1 MGAFRFDGRVSIL
14 LFLITAAA
22 SLSPLHAVESGQKVA
37 RLGFVSPQS
46 PSTQLR
52 GAGVF
57 WEHLH
62 ELGYVE
68 GQNLIIEARWAEDQ
82 YDRLPALVAE
92 VLGRKVD
99 VLVTVATRATI
110 VAQKATSTVPIVGM
124 GLAEPLRAGLA
135 PSLAHPSGNLT
146 GLSLGYTEGMVG
158 KWLELLQETVPR
170 LSSVAVILNPDNSP
184 ARELASE
191 LQAIAPGRGV
201 RLRVVEVRNPG
212 ALEHAFAQLGRKVR
226 AVLVLPDPILAT
238 HRGRVTTLAAKY
250 RLPTIYYV
258 RDFVD
263 AGGLIAYGPD
273 FDMMFRRAA
282 EYVDKIL
289 KGAKP
294 SDLPIEQPTKFE
306 LVVNLKTA
314 KALGLTIPESILLRA
329 DEVIR

>member
-1 MGAFRFDGRVSIL
+1 M
-14 LFLITAAA
+14 
-22 SLSPLHAVESGQKVA
+22 A

-68 GQNLIIEARWAEDQ
+68 GKNLIIEARWAKDQ

-146 GLSLGYTEGMVG
+146 GLSLGYTEGI
-158 KWLELLQETVPR
+158 PR

-282 EYVDKIL
+282 GCVD
-289 KGAKP
+289 
-294 SDLPIEQPTKFE
+294 TH
-306 LVVNLKTA
+306 
-314 KALGLTIPESILLRA
+314 
-329 DEVIR
+329 